1 MTLQSEPRQW
11 HLCWIQLPQQTVRY
25 TLRLLSFAAYLVYY
39 LSNTAE
45 RSYFFKKINI
55 IFHEFSAD
63 IIISWTCSAPAY
75 TRTHRGLNRLLTGTS
90 RVQKTWVLSIGHIFV
105 HGDWVPK
112 TVYCVPLLFFLLLV
126 ESKITKINW
135 IFIVFYILELH
146 FSFYSLPSNDPR
158 LSWAQA
164 SHQLNPAL
172 IISSLS

>member
-39 LSNTAE
+39 FKQHSWTQL
-45 RSYFFKKINI
+45 FFLKKINI
-55 IFHEFSAD
+55 VFHEFSAD

-105 HGDWVPK
+105 HGDR
-112 TVYCVPLLFFLLLV
+112 VPLLFFLLLV

-146 FSFYSLPSNDPR
+146 FSFYSLPSNDPQ
-158 LSWAQA
+158 LSWAPGLPSA
-164 SHQLNPAL
+164 KSCPDDFVRSA
-172 IISSLS
+172 